1 MSQSDPAGPDS
12 SGATDPGVIDS
23 EETPGPAATTGDQ
36 SESYRADE
44 PSDSVR
50 EYLRAIGEHALLKK
64 PEEIEFALAVERW
77 TLLKELRSPLREE
90 PGARPPSAVL
100 GSLVYESLSENRI
113 LLSALASALGVE
125 ETEGAGVGFLSSSQ
139 GRDALDSALEPEII
153 TSVAQAAKMDEDVV
167 PAGLTLLSK
176 TSRLLPLKVIEGL
189 HRRSLE
195 ADGEGVLERSDIVQ
209 YLKSYESE
217 LETCWENI
225 ERQGHEASERLI
237 NSNLRLVV
245 SVARRYLSRGLPL
258 LDLIQEG
265 NIGLMRAVEKF
276 DPHRGYKFS
285 TYATWWIRQAVT
297 RALADQARTIRLP
310 VHVVERLQQL
320 GAAERSLLRSLGRE
334 PSVPE
339 IASELDRTPEDVENL
354 LRQRQHT
361 VSLETPVGGEDST
374 LEDFVRDT
382 SEWTPDEL
390 AIRMLT
396 RQEVIH
402 ALDDLPPRLR
412 LLLSL
417 RFGFYDDRPRTL
429 EEVGKELGVT
439 RERVRQ
445 LERQAL
451 DRLRLS
457 ELLPD
462 PQDSEPSG

>member
-1 MSQSDPAGPDS
+1 MSLTDPAGPDS
-12 SGATDPGVIDS
+12 SNGADPGVTEP
-23 EETPGPAATTGDQ
+23 EETLGPTAKTGDRGA
-36 SESYRADE
+36 SYQADE

-50 EYLRAIGEHALLKK
+50 EYLRAIGEHALLTK

-77 TLLKELRSPLREE
+77 TLLKELRSRLRDG
-90 PGARPPSAVL
+90 PGVRPPPAEL
-100 GSLVYESLSENRI
+100 GSLVYESLAEHRT
-113 LLSALASALGVE
+113 LLSSLASALGVE
-125 ETEGAGVGFLSSSQ
+125 PAEAGVVDLLSSTEV
-139 GRDALDSALEPEII
+139 RDTLDRALQPGFIA
-153 TSVAQAAKMDEDVV
+153 SVALAAGVDEDAVS
-167 PAGLTLLSK
+167 AGVTLLSK
-176 TSRLLPLKVIEGL
+176 MSRLLPLPAIEGL
-189 HRRSLE
+189 DRKYLE
-195 ADGEGVLERSDIVQ
+195 ADGGGELERPDIVK
-209 YLKSYESE
+209 YLKRHEPE
-217 LETCWENI
+217 LETGWADI

-245 SVARRYLSRGLPL
+245 SVARRYLGRGLPL

-265 NIGLMRAVEKF
+265 NLGLMRAVVKF

-297 RALADQARTIRLP
+297 RALADQGRTIRLP
-310 VHVVERLQQL
+310 VHVVEQLQQL
-320 GAAERSLLRSLGRE
+320 GTAERALLRSLDRE
-334 PSVPE
+334 PTLAE
-339 IASELDRTPEDVENL
+339 IASELGRTPEDVENL

-361 VSLETPVGGEDST
+361 VSLETPVGGEAST

-396 RQEVIH
+396 REEVLH

-429 EEVGKELGVT
+429 EEVGQELGVT

-451 DRLRLS
+451 NRLRLS
-457 ELLPD
+457 ERLPD
-462 PQDSEPSG
+462 PQDLEPSG